1 MKDAEYAG
9 ELEIIAL
16 VHIVQRPIVVHYEY
30 TGTSQMF
37 GETYQD
43 PSDDKNCIHLLYY
56 PDKPGQAGHYD
67 ILVPLALAVGDFV
80 AVQLAKR
87 KWYMA
92 QITNIDGG
100 EIEVK
105 YMKQSADKFIFSDE
119 AESWVGRDQIIHKCK
134 VPEIRHRERYEFANR
149 DIARISDIMN

>member
-1 MKDAEYAG
+1 MNIQ
-9 ELEIIAL
+9 ELLKCL
-16 VHIVQRPIVVHYEY
+16 VKH
-30 TGTSQMF
+30 
-37 GETYQD
+37 

-80 AVQLAKR
+80 AVQLSKR

-100 EIEVK
+100 ETEVK

-119 AESWVGRDQIIHKCK
+119 AW
-134 VPEIRHRERYEFANR
+134 
-149 DIARISDIMN
+149 

>member
-1 MKDAEYAG
+1 
-9 ELEIIAL
+9 
-16 VHIVQRPIVVHYEY
+16 
-30 TGTSQMF
+30 
-37 GETYQD
+37 
-43 PSDDKNCIHLLYY
+43 
-56 PDKPGQAGHYD
+56 
-67 ILVPLALAVGDFV
+67 
-80 AVQLAKR
+80 
-87 KWYMA
+87 MA

-134 VPEIRHRERYEFANR
+134 VPEIRHRERYEFANW